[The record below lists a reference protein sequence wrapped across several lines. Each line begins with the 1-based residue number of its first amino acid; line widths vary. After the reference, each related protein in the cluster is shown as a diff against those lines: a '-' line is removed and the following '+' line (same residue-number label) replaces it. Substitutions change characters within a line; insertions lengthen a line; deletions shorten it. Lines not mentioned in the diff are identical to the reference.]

1 MKKILFIPCVVIAIS
16 FMASC
21 GSSWEISGNQIE
33 IHKCQTDT
41 VVPAGTIIM
50 TDSSNSLNV
59 R

>member
-1 MKKILFIPCVVIAIS
+1 MKKLLIIPCVVIAS
-16 FMASC
+16 CFVASC
-21 GSSWEISGNQIE
+21 GSSWEISGNQVE

-41 VVPAGTIIM
+41 IVPAGTIIM